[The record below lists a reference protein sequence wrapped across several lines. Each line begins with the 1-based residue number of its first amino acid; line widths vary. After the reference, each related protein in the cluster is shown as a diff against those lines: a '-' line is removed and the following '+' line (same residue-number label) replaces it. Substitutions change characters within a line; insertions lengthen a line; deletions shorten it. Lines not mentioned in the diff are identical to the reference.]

1 MSSEMATRPP
11 VRVVVFGL
19 GGTIAMTST
28 GSAGVVPALSADQL
42 VAAVPG
48 LAETGIT
55 VEVEDFRRV
64 SGASLSFEDIT
75 ALAAE
80 IRERLRDGADQ

>member
-1 MSSEMATRPP
+1 M
-11 VRVVVFGL
+11 
-19 GGTIAMTST
+19 
-28 GSAGVVPALSADQL
+28 SADQL

-80 IRERLRDGADQ
+80 IPLENQRPAQYVFEKQVKTFVDKMHSGPVEAPRRAS